1 MTRNEFLTRLRR
13 GLIGLSPD
21 QVQDVMNDYEAHF
34 TEGMASGRTEEE
46 IAAALGDPARLARE
60 LSAEAGFKR
69 WEDHKT
75 PASMLRAVLLL
86 LGLATLDIMILIPL
100 VFPVACL
107 LLGLCAASIGMFIGG
122 IALSMASL
130 FPGMIWFGVVGEL
143 GGALALGLLGIGLI
157 AGGIGLGSLVW
168 LVADALVRG
177 LVRYARLHFQLID
190 AVAV

>member
-1 MTRNEFLTRLRR
+1 
-13 GLIGLSPD
+13 
-21 QVQDVMNDYEAHF
+21 MNDYEAHF
-34 TEGMASGRTEEE
+34 VEGLASGRTEEE

-69 WEDHKT
+69 WEDHKS
-75 PASMLRAVLLL
+75 PRSLAGAVLAL
-86 LGLATLDIMILIPL
+86 LGLATLDIMILIPFL
-100 VFPVACL
+100 FPVACV
-107 LLGLCAASIGMFIGG
+107 LLGLGAAAFGLFVGG
-122 IALSMASL
+122 LVLSMASI
-130 FPGMIWFGVVGEL
+130 FPGVLWFSLVGKL
-143 GGALALGLLGIGLI
+143 GGALVMALAGIGLI

>member
-21 QVQDVMNDYEAHF
+21 QVHDVMNDYEAHF
-34 TEGMASGRTEEE
+34 VEGLAGGRSEEE

-75 PASMLRAVLLL
+75 PSSLLGAVLAL
-86 LGLATLDIMILIPL
+86 LGLATLDILILIPFL
-100 VFPVACL
+100 FPVACV
-107 LLGLCAASIGMFIGG
+107 LLGLGAAALGMFVGG
-122 IALSMASL
+122 IALSMASF
-130 FPGMIWFGVVGEL
+130 FPGMILFGVLGKM
-143 GGALALGLLGIGLI
+143 GGALALALMGVGLI
-157 AGGIGLGSLVW
+157 SGGIGLGSLVW
-168 LVADALVRG
+168 LVADVLVRG